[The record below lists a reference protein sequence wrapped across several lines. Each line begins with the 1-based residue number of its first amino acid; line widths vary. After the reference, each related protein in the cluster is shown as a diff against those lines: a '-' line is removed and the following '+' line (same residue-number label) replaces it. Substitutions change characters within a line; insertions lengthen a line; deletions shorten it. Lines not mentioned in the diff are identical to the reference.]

1 MSYYRSYFEKNNTII
16 EGLKVNTAKNPTTE
30 IFYGSGFS
38 KFILKLDLD
47 DLKSKV
53 DNGDYVLN
61 SETVH
66 KLHMTNTIFGDETFL
81 GAKRG
86 TGRERTTSFK
96 LILFKIDQ
104 YWDEGVG
111 FDYED
116 SGYDYTTGN
125 NTFDIRPSNWFSRT
139 TLDSWSAE
147 GIYSNNPTV
156 IGSQQFDNG
165 NEHLDVDITSYI
177 NDILTGGTPNYGLGV
192 AFEPLY
198 QDLTSEVDQSVAF
211 FTKYTQTFFEPYLE
225 TNFSDRIVDDRENF
239 IEKTDQN
246 LFLYVNK
253 ETNFFDLDNLPTVD
267 ILDSTK
273 TPITGLTDL
282 VVKKVRKGVYRVT
295 LGIDGLIC
303 DGKKFF
309 YDVWK
314 GISVEGNS
322 FPDITQKFVPKPYSS
337 KFSLGE
343 NQKEVNKYVVQYSGI
358 RQNEK
363 VKSGEVRKVSAIF
376 RTINQSTNELFDECF
391 YRLYIKEGATNVNVF
406 DWTYMDVTNEN
417 SFVLDTSILI
427 PREYYL
433 EIKGTKHN
441 EEIFYPNVIKFE
453 IVSEK

>member
-16 EGLKVNTAKNPTTE
+16 KGMKVNTAKNPSCE

-38 KFILKLDLD
+38 KFLFKLDLD
-47 DLKSKV
+47 GLKSKI
-53 DNGDYVLN
+53 DGGDYVLDN
-61 SETVH
+61 NTKH
-66 KLHMTNTIFGDETFL
+66 TLHMTNTIFGDETFL

-86 TGRERTTSFK
+86 SGRERTTSFK
-96 LILFKIDQ
+96 LIVFKIPEF
-104 YWDEGVG
+104 WDEGVG

-125 NTFDIRPSNWFSRT
+125 NTFDIRPSNWFMRT
-139 TLDSWSAE
+139 TLNPWSAE
-147 GIYSNNPTV
+147 GVYADNPYIVST
-156 IGSQQFDNG
+156 QEFDNG
-165 NEHLDVDITSYI
+165 DEDLNVDITDYI
-177 NDILTGGTPNYGLGV
+177 NDILTGSTIDQGLGV
-192 AFEPLY
+192 AFDPLY

-253 ETNFFDLDNLPTVD
+253 ETNFFDLDNVPTVD

-273 TPITGLTDL
+273 TPITGLTNL
-282 VVKKVRKGVYRVT
+282 VVEKVRKGVYRVT
-295 LGIDGLIC
+295 FGIDGLVC

-314 GISVEGNS
+314 GISVENNS

-358 RQNEK
+358 KQNEK
-363 VKSGEVRKVSAIF
+363 IKSGETRKVSVMF
-376 RTINQSTNELFDECF
+376 RTISKSTNELFDEVY
-391 YRLYIKEGATNVNVF
+391 YRIYIKEGHTNVNVF
-406 DWTYMDVTNEN
+406 DWTYLDVTNEN
-417 SFVLDTSILI
+417 SFMLDTSILI
-427 PREYYL
+427 PREYYV
-433 EIKGTKHN
+433 EIKGIKHN
-441 EEIFYPNVIKFE
+441 EEISYPNVIKFE